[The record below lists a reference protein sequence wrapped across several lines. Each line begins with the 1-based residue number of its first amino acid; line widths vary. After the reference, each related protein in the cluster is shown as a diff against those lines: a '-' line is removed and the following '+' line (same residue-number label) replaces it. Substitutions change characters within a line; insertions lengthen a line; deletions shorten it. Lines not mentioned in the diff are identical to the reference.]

1 MLPIEQSHVYS
12 IWFNPRCY
20 VRPLVIVV
28 QYCFPVCPLSHFPW
42 LQHAK
47 DSWAREIS
55 FLCMKLSQ
63 CTKLLRPLAV
73 ENQMLRPSTWKF
85 AACFPVQ
92 PRHLQACKKARHLQ
106 AHKKARHLQAH
117 KKARHLQA
125 HKKAVFT
132 ALGWLQALSR
142 EGRSTKSN
150 EICLCEVP
158 DVWYFLNCSIKVLF
172 CSYFSK

>member
-1 MLPIEQSHVYS
+1 M
-12 IWFNPRCY
+12 
-20 VRPLVIVV
+20 PLVIVV
-28 QYCFPVCPLSHFPW
+28 KGCFPVCPLSRFPW

-55 FLCMKLSQ
+55 FLCLNLFQ
-63 CTKLLRPLAV
+63 CTNLLRPLAV
-73 ENQMLRPSTWKF
+73 ENQMLRPSTWKL

-92 PRHLQACKKARHLQ
+92 PRHLHAR
-106 AHKKARHLQAH
+106 KKARHLQAH

-142 EGRSTKSN
+142 EGRSIKSN
-150 EICLCEVP
+150 EICLCECVP
-158 DVWYFLNCSIKVLF
+158 CTRFLVLF
-172 CSYFSK
+172 KLFSKSTVLFLL